1 MLRTFSI
8 ACLCAAALAGAA
20 AAQSAPTLLM
30 PGVTYDREVAFT
42 LHGPVVVNVI
52 EGPKPAGLYSL
63 QPVLAKGTVQGRDR
77 LTAIQRRLSSSATVA
92 GVNGDVF
99 SSSGPSGLF
108 LENRVARTGPLGGR
122 SSLGIDS
129 AGNLSVDRVPFIGD
143 WRGTGPRR
151 ALAGLNELPG
161 ENGTSLFTPGWG
173 PTTPPS
179 RDALEVVLAPFPA
192 ATPNADLTGAVVQ
205 ILRGGN
211 HAIPPGG
218 AVLLARG
225 NSAVRLAAE
234 APAGA
239 SVTARVILPSPL
251 SAAVAGIGGGP
262 LLVRNRKPVFR
273 ANEAF
278 TASWL
283 VPRLART
290 AVGQRADGRILLVA
304 VDGGRAGYSSG
315 MTNFELAQEL
325 ARRGAVTAMAL
336 DAGASTTMAFEGNLL
351 NRPSG
356 GERAIADA
364 LILSYYGVQAPPPSD
379 DVLSPNGD
387 GVGERETLAYK
398 LVRPSKVAAVLV
410 GPQGQKITLGA
421 GERGPGLYKLTWTG
435 LGDDGK
441 VLPEGRWSWQVAAV
455 DSLGRSSTVERPFSL
470 NITLKAMTVVPAVL
484 RKGSSVR
491 IGVDLVRPAKLTMRV
506 ESSSGTVLR
515 TLLNRSADTGHVS
528 LSWDGRLSG
537 GRRAHAG
544 AYIVRATATNQFG
557 SVDLTQSV
565 RAARR

>member
-8 ACLCAAALAGAA
+8 ACLCAAALAGAPA
-20 AAQSAPTLLM
+20 AEPARTTLLM
-30 PGVTYDREVAFT
+30 PGVTFDREVEFT

-52 EGPKPAGLYSL
+52 EGPKPTGLYSL
-63 QPVLAKGTVQGRDR
+63 QPVLARGSVQGRDR
-77 LTAIQRRLSSSATVA
+77 LTAIERRLSPGATVA

-108 LENRVARTGPLGGR
+108 LDNHVARTGPSGSR
-122 SSLGIDS
+122 SSLGID
-129 AGNLSVDRVPFIGD
+129 AVGNLSVDRVPFIGD

-161 ENGTSLFTPGWG
+161 ENGASLFTPAWG
-173 PTTPPS
+173 PTTPAS

-192 ATPNADLTGAVVQ
+192 ATPNADLTGKVAQ
-205 ILRGGN
+205 ILHGGN
-211 HAIPPGG
+211 HAIPAGA

-234 APAGA
+234 APLGA
-239 SVTARVILPSPL
+239 SLTARVILPSPL
-251 SAAVAGIGGGP
+251 STAVAGIGGGP
-262 LLVRNRKPVFR
+262 LLVRNRKPIFR

-278 TASWL
+278 TSSWL

-304 VDGGRAGYSSG
+304 VDGDRPGYSSG

-364 LILSYYGVQAPPPSD
+364 LILSYYGV
-379 DVLSPNGD
+379 
-387 GVGERETLAYK
+387 
-398 LVRPSKVAAVLV
+398 
-410 GPQGQKITLGA
+410 
-421 GERGPGLYKLTWTG
+421 
-435 LGDDGK
+435 
-441 VLPEGRWSWQVAAV
+441 
-455 DSLGRSSTVERPFSL
+455 
-470 NITLKAMTVVPAVL
+470 
-484 RKGSSVR
+484 
-491 IGVDLVRPAKLTMRV
+491 
-506 ESSSGTVLR
+506 
-515 TLLNRSADTGHVS
+515 
-528 LSWDGRLSG
+528 
-537 GRRAHAG
+537 
-544 AYIVRATATNQFG
+544 
-557 SVDLTQSV
+557 
-565 RAARR
+565 